1 MDGEWEFISDDFAQV
16 DVGRLGAFGVDIN
29 GDIYYRV
36 GSQNGLRGDSWQ
48 LLPHSPMVS
57 IEKVSVGGDA
67 VLAHGYAA
75 SMNIN
80 VHIEIED
87 PDFDA
92 EGKITGSFG
101 WTEAKFGN
109 KVPMSEFTV
118 LKANDEGVIWGLT
131 DEKIWDDYDGWEEIN
146 LSPEMGFPKQIDV
159 GQFGVFC
166 VDQNDHIFYRIG
178 FRIEQHLPSA
188 KSFWF
193 LSRAVIVS

>member
-1 MDGEWEFISDDFAQV
+1 MDGEWEFVSDDFAQI
-16 DVGRLGAFGVDIN
+16 DVGRIGAYGVDIR

-92 EGKITGSFG
+92 EGKITGSG
-101 WTEAKFGN
+101 SWIEADFGN
-109 KVPMSEFTV
+109 GVPMSEFTV
-118 LKANDEGVIWGLT
+118 LKANDEVIWGLT
-131 DEKIWDDYDGWEEIN
+131 DEKIWFNYDHWEEIN
-146 LSPEMGFPKQIDV
+146 SSPEMGFPKQIDM
-159 GQFGVFC
+159 GHFGVFC
-166 VDQNDHIFYRIG
+166 VDQNDHIFYSVG
-178 FRIEQHLPSA
+178 FQIKFQKLLSP
-188 KSFWF
+188 KSFW
-193 LSRAVIVS
+193 